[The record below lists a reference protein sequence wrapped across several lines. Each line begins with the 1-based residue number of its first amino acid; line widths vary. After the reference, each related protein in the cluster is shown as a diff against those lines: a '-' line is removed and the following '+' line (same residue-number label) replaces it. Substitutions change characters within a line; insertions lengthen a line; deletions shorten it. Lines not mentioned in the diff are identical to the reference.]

1 MVQVQSTFTVEA
13 ERFTPEGDVGRYR
26 FPPMTV
32 AQVAIRGGIDREL
45 RALRWLF
52 GSWLPKSGYIAD
64 DHPCLEGWIDRPFAL
79 GTEQFEILVQLPIRR
94 L

>member
-13 ERFTPEGDVGRYR
+13 ERFTPEGEVGRYR

-32 AQVAIRGGIDREL
+32 AQVAIRGGIDLEL

-52 GSWLPKSGYIAD
+52 G
-64 DHPCLEGWIDRPFAL
+64 
-79 GTEQFEILVQLPIRR
+79 
-94 L
+94 